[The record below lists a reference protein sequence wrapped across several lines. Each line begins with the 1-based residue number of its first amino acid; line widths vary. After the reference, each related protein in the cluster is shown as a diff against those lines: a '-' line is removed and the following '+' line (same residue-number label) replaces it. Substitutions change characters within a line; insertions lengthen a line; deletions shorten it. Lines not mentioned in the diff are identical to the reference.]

1 VKINW
6 IDYVTGIDALKILSA
21 CANVSLNVEDL
32 LTWSIEELDNN
43 NMIWM

>member
-1 VKINW
+1 MKINW
-6 IDYVTGIDALKILSA
+6 IDYVTGIDAVKILCL

-43 NMIWM
+43 SRI